1 MKLSK
6 EQLGMLAGIY
16 FNGMQS
22 REESIA
28 QIGETLGM
36 SRLDPSDPIPEKIP
50 LTHFEILKL
59 DAVFMDV
66 TDDEITTAWSSE
78 RNIPNWRYCLTIDYI
93 GAVTMDD
100 VVWLK
105 LEKES

>member
-6 EQLGMLAGIY
+6 EQLEKL
-16 FNGMQS
+16 
-22 REESIA
+22 
-28 QIGETLGM
+28 
-36 SRLDPSDPIPEKIP
+36 SRLEFPVISTNDVCETITLELMGTRFDPSKSIP
-50 LTHFEILKL
+50 LTPFEILKL

-66 TDDEITTAWSSE
+66 RDGEMQNHWYSE
-78 RNIPNWRYCLTIDYI
+78 TSHLENWRYCLTIDYI

-100 VVWLK
+100 VVWMK